1 MSATGFPN
9 WVKRW
14 GVLAVVLAALTF
26 AVGGRAEAAEHDH
39 HAMDHAQAEHAHTQH
54 AVADHDTA
62 DHKGTDHK
70 GINHSGGCHC
80 MSAACTLALP
90 VAVPD
95 YYVWMPRSRHAVPGA
110 LAALAL
116 AGVDPPAEPPRL

>member
-1 MSATGFPN
+1 MSATGLPN

-26 AVGGRAEAAEHDH
+26 AVGGRAEAAGHDH
-39 HAMDHAQAEHAHTQH
+39 HAMDHAQAEQAHTQH
-54 AVADHDTA
+54 AAAGHDTA
-62 DHKGTDHK
+62 EHKGA
-70 GINHSGGCHC
+70 NHSGGCHC

-90 VAVPD
+90 VAVPE
-95 YYVWMPRSRHAVPGA
+95 YYVWMPRLRHAVPGA
-110 LAALAL
+110 SAALAL